1 METSCWL
8 EGGSMSIG
16 DQITSTKLGVKKFKI
31 VPMGKQEV
39 ADLSKQ
45 DTIAFNMSG
54 LEWQITRG

>member
-1 METSCWL
+1 
-8 EGGSMSIG
+8 MSIG